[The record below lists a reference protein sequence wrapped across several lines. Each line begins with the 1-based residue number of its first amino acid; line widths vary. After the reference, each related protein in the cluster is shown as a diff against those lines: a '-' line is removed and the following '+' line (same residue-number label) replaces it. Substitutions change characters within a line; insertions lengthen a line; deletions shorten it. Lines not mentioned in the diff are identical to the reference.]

1 MEPVRELPLNMRLI
15 SLDALRG
22 FVMFWIIGGDVIFKS
37 FAKATHSEFLLSLVP
52 QLEHAEWR
60 GFHAYDLI
68 WPLFLFTVGCA
79 MPYAFGNSLG
89 KGISKKVIYWKV
101 IKRTCL
107 LFALGMLVGGNLL
120 AYDLSK
126 VYLYNNTLQTIAVG
140 YLLASLIILN
150 LRIRWQIVIPL
161 SALVVYWLM
170 LVTIPVP
177 GYGAGVLTPEGNLSI
192 HIDKM
197 VFGSFQHGNDCAYI
211 LPSLMF
217 GCMVMFGA
225 LTGQLLRSDRS
236 DRSKILWMIGTGLA
250 CLAIGWIWS
259 EWLPFIK
266 KIKTSSFVVYAEG
279 WCLLFM
285 ALFYFLIDV
294 MKHQRFAQSLVVIG
308 VNCLAVYIATQLF
321 QFKTIANV
329 LVGGLEGRIGSWFE
343 FLQAIV
349 AFMIVWLLL
358 FWMYRKKSFVRI

>member
-1 MEPVRELPLNMRLI
+1 MV
-15 SLDALRG
+15 
-22 FVMFWIIGGDVIFKS
+22 WIIGGDAIFKS
-37 FAKATHSEFLLSLVP
+37 LAKATNSELLLSLVP
-52 QLEHAEWR
+52 QFEHAEWQ

-79 MPYAFGNSLG
+79 MPFAFGNSLG
-89 KGISKKVIYWKV
+89 KGISKKAIHLKV
-101 IKRTCL
+101 IKRTSL
-107 LFALGMLVGGNLL
+107 LFVLGMLVGGNLL

-126 VYLYNNTLQTIAVG
+126 LYLYNNTLQTIAVG
-140 YLLASLIILN
+140 YLLAALIILN
-150 LRIRWQIVIPL
+150 LRTRWRIIIPL
-161 SALVVYWLM
+161 ASLVIYWLM

-177 GYGAGVLTPEGNLSI
+177 GYGSGVLTPGGNLSI
-192 HIDKM
+192 HIDKI
-197 VFGSFQHGNDCAYI
+197 VFGSFQHGNDCAYV

-225 LTGQLLRSDRS
+225 LTGQLLRSDQS
-236 DRSKILWMIGTGLA
+236 EKSKIFWLIVSGVV
-250 CLAIGWIWS
+250 CLAIGWVWG

-285 ALFYFLIDV
+285 ALFYFMIDV
-294 MKHQRFAQSLVVIG
+294 MKQQRFAQGLVIVG
-308 VNCLAVYIATQLF
+308 VNCLTAYIATQLF

-329 LVGGLEGRIGSWFE
+329 FVGGLDGRLGSWFE

-349 AFMIVWLLL
+349 AFMIVWLIL
-358 FWMYRKKSFVRI
+358 FWMHRKKSFIRI